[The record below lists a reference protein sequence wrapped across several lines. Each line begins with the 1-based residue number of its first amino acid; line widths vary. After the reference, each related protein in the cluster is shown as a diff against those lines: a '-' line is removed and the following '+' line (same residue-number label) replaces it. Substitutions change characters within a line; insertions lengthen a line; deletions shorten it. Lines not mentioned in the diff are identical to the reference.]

1 MNRVGTYFYAQWKR
15 IWKMLPAQLI
25 VNLVVCVC
33 IGLLAG
39 ILLKQGVVEP
49 GRQRFRIGLVGNT
62 GDTYLGFGISAIQS
76 VDDSRFIFDLAEMT
90 EEEARKEFLQ
100 GKLYAYAIIPDDLI
114 ASITSGANDRPI
126 TFIATKGQK
135 GLGSM
140 IVEETG
146 DILSEAVLYSQSAVY
161 GVQNVLLDNGRDD
174 IFWEMTEQINLLL
187 IELVMQR
194 GKLCDV
200 EILGM
205 ANGLSTAGYYFCSVL
220 LVLFLL
226 SGINNSPLFVRRSR
240 ELPKILS
247 ARGVGAVRQVMGEYF
262 AYLCLILLCFS
273 GVFIVLGACL
283 SAGII
288 DIAEWRGF
296 GAEPLFGFIIGLLPV
311 IAMLA
316 AMQFMLYELV
326 TGFVGSVLL
335 QFICGVS
342 MGYLSGFFYPAY
354 FFPETLRTVGELIP
368 TGVSL
373 RYADGCMTDN
383 VSAAAVLGVFLYL
396 FAFLALSVAARNSKI
411 KKGWEGI

>member
-25 VNLVVCVC
+25 LNLVVCVC
-33 IGLLAG
+33 IGLLSG
-39 ILLKQGVVEP
+39 ILLKEGVIEP
-49 GRQRFRIGLVGNT
+49 GRQRYRIGLVGNIE
-62 GDTYLGFGISAIQS
+62 DTYLGFGISVIQS

-140 IVEETG
+140 VVEEIG
-146 DILSEAVLYSQSAVY
+146 DILSETVLYSQSAVY

-174 IFWEMTEQINLLL
+174 IFWQMTEQINLLL
-187 IELVMQR
+187 IDLVMQR

-220 LVLFLL
+220 LILFLL
-226 SGINNSPLFVRRSR
+226 SGINNSPLFTHRSR
-240 ELPKILS
+240 ELSKMLA
-247 ARGVGAVRQVMGEYF
+247 ARGVGAVRQVMGEYL
-262 AYLCLILLCFS
+262 AYLCMILLCFL
-273 GVFIVLGACL
+273 GVFIVLGVCL
-283 SAGII
+283 SAELI

-296 GAEPLFGFIIGLLPV
+296 GAEPLFGFIIGLFPV

-373 RYADGCMTDN
+373 RYADGCMTGD
-383 VSAAAVLGVFLYL
+383 VSVTAVLGVFLYL

-411 KKGWEGI
+411 QKGWEGI

>member
-1 MNRVGTYFYAQWKR
+1 MNRFGTYFYAQWKR
-15 IWKMLPAQLI
+15 IWKMLPAQFIL
-25 VNLVVCVC
+25 NLVVCVC

-39 ILLKQGVVEP
+39 ILLKEGIIEP
-49 GRQRFRIGLVGNT
+49 GRQRYRIGLVGNIE
-62 GDTYLGFGISAIQS
+62 DTYLEFGISVIQS
-76 VDDSRFIFDLAEMT
+76 ADDSRFIFDLEEMT

-100 GKLYAYAIIPDDLI
+100 GKLYAYAIIPDDLT
-114 ASITSGANDRPI
+114 ASITSGANDRLI
-126 TFIATKGQK
+126 TLIAAKGQK
-135 GLGSM
+135 GLGGM
-140 IVEETG
+140 VVEEIG
-146 DILSEAVLYSQSAVY
+146 DILSDAVLYSQSAVY

-174 IFWEMTEQINLLL
+174 IFWQTTAAINLLL
-187 IELVMQR
+187 IDLVMQR
-194 GKLCDV
+194 GKFCDL

-205 ANGLSTAGYYFCSVL
+205 ANGLSTTGYYFCSIF

-240 ELPKILS
+240 ELPKMLAS
-247 ARGVGAVRQVMGEYF
+247 RGVGAVRQVIGEYF

-273 GVFIVLGACL
+273 GVFIVLGVCL
-283 SAGII
+283 SAGIL
-288 DIAEWRGF
+288 DISEWRGF

-326 TGFVGSVLL
+326 TGFVGSILL
-335 QFICGVS
+335 QFICGVG

-373 RYADGCMTDN
+373 CYADGCMMGD
-383 VSAAAVLGVFLYL
+383 VSATAVLGVFLYL
-396 FAFLALSVAARNSKI
+396 FAFLALSVAARNGKI